1 MHGASGKVHGGTYM
15 SYSLIRKRATGYEGP
30 DNPIKGFLEVPK
42 RPRHGNVGAVYMRIG
57 TTSPSAQEL

>member
-1 MHGASGKVHGGTYM
+1 MHGASGKVHGSTYM

-30 DNPIKGFLEVPK
+30 DNPIKASWRSK

-57 TTSPSAQEL
+57 TTSPPAQEL